1 MDEQVHVSAEEQEHV
16 RATAFEKTLEEA
28 TAAVEEEEEEEE
40 ELAAAAATDEAEARQ
55 GPEEEAAAAST
66 ATPPLGVNDALSM
79 GSSVRLALAALDC
92 MCVSLPSLP
101 TLSTVVMAA

>member
-28 TAAVEEEEEEEE
+28 TAAVEEEE

>member
-16 RATAFEKTLEEA
+16 RATALEKELEEA
-28 TAAVEEEEEEEE
+28 TAAVEEEE

-101 TLSTVVMAA
+101 PLSTVVMAA

>member
-16 RATAFEKTLEEA
+16 RATAFDKTLEEA
-28 TAAVEEEEEEEE
+28 TAAVEEEE